1 MYSVFVNGEQVND
14 NLLSLENAIEL
25 KKDYLNKGFID
36 VRILVF
42 DGEKYLRKDLVI

>member
-1 MYSVFVNGEQVND
+1 MYSVFVNGKQVND

-25 KKDYLNKGFID
+25 KKDYLNKGFFD

-42 DGEKYLRKDLVI
+42 DGEKYLRNDLII